1 MIFVVIYW
9 TTNQQLRN
17 TGREAKPTQG
27 TQTSLLA
34 VATTGDYSF
43 IFNKT
48 AI

>member
-1 MIFVVIYW
+1 MIFVVISW

-17 TGREAKPTQG
+17 NGQEANPTQG
-27 TQTSLLA
+27 TQTSLPA
-34 VATTGDYSF
+34 VATTGDHSF